1 MPQLS
6 AVSIARPLLETL
18 AATPF
23 SGAIF
28 GLFDQSCNLIDAQ
41 HRLIA
46 LTSSTIG
53 KGPFSIV
60 IEESPHV
67 FDKFALHQPVLATRR
82 DVIIG
87 AWHIGLEH
95 AEIWEPAIT
104 WPERPYELPPTI
116 AALLEPYAAWP
127 HLHSDSPL
135 TRATFDLARQATH
148 KLKRGLAQNSD
159 IEAAVIDLAG
169 LGGGLT
175 PAGDDY
181 LLGAMAALWLLRQTQ
196 LPPKIARLV
205 TPRTTTLSAAFLT
218 AAALGH
224 YAEPWHDFV
233 QALLKND
240 VEDVKNAIDSIARIG
255 ASSGADALAGF
266 AAVMQSIPFSLCS
279 FAQSQCRLKRNAIA
293 HQIKRNR
300 LPGNVFQ
307 Q

>member
-18 AATPF
+18 VATPF
-23 SGAIF
+23 SGTIF

-60 IEESPHV
+60 IEDCPHV
-67 FDKFALHQPVLATRR
+67 FDKFTLHQSALATHRS
-82 DVIIG
+82 VTIG
-87 AWHIGLEH
+87 AWHIDLER

-104 WPERPYELPPTI
+104 WPDRPYELLPTI
-116 AALLEPYAAWP
+116 AAMLEPYTAWP
-127 HLHSDSPL
+127 QLHSDSPL
-135 TRATFDLARQATH
+135 ARSTFDLARQATQ
-148 KLKRGLAQNSD
+148 KLKRGLAQNSH
-159 IEAAVIDLAG
+159 IEDAVIDLAG

-181 LLGAMAALWLLRQTQ
+181 LLGAMAALWLLRQTH
-196 LPPKIARLV
+196 LPPKIAHIAS
-205 TPRTTTLSAAFLT
+205 PRTTTLSAAFLA

-224 YAEPWHDFV
+224 YAEPWHDLV

-240 VEDVKNAIDSIARIG
+240 DEGVKNAIDCIARIG
-255 ASSGADALAGF
+255 ASSGTDALAGF
-266 AAVMQSIPFSLCS
+266 AAVMQSIPFHST
-279 FAQSQCRLKRNAIA
+279 
-293 HQIKRNR
+293 
-300 LPGNVFQ
+300 V
-307 Q
+307 